1 MKDPRDSKNAKSPNK
16 RIAKFAFKE
25 DFPFLNFLREER
37 KPAIL
42 KAKKTKK
49 SNSDDLQPNGPNLGQ
64 RKTKSKD
71 LSNRARLRHQQQKQ
85 AKAVFGQE
93 DPLKLTRILE
103 SPAGVAMWVDFG
115 SAKAPKKKKKQVI
128 KQKSPERI
136 LQSETF
142 TVDPKSQL
150 STITEEHEDRSK
162 SGAFMRTIKKLMCT
176 HESNITVIEN
186 TTLSES
192 QSNLSDQKSRSQSLP
207 NLVTPDLLQ
216 SLELDRTQSSE
227 GEAFS
232 NGMDDG
238 IHGYLEEQ
246 RVLLEQKVG
255 VAPLLKV
262 YRLVAELEES
272 ENEQVDYTDLKRILG
287 PHNECYI
294 DDIIQLVVADTFF
307 Q

>member
-1 MKDPRDSKNAKSPNK
+1 M
-16 RIAKFAFKE
+16 
-25 DFPFLNFLREER
+25 
-37 KPAIL
+37 
-42 KAKKTKK
+42 
-49 SNSDDLQPNGPNLGQ
+49 
-64 RKTKSKD
+64 
-71 LSNRARLRHQQQKQ
+71 
-85 AKAVFGQE
+85 
-93 DPLKLTRILE
+93 
-103 SPAGVAMWVDFG
+103 
-115 SAKAPKKKKKQVI
+115 
-128 KQKSPERI
+128 
-136 LQSETF
+136 
-142 TVDPKSQL
+142 
-150 STITEEHEDRSK
+150 
-162 SGAFMRTIKKLMCT
+162 
-176 HESNITVIEN
+176 
-186 TTLSES
+186 
-192 QSNLSDQKSRSQSLP
+192 
-207 NLVTPDLLQ
+207 
-216 SLELDRTQSSE
+216 ELDRTQSSE